1 MNHLDVPSGALT
13 VRLNP
18 RQRARLQR
26 LTRMLDATQAQ
37 TVNEALVHLLATL
50 EMGQPVHR
58 FVPSEQQP
66 GERDQDRDET
76 R

>member
-26 LTRMLDATQAQ
+26 LTKMLDATQAQ

-58 FVPSEQQP
+58 FVPSEQQSS
-66 GERDQDRDET
+66 ERDRDRDET

>member
-1 MNHLDVPSGALT
+1 MNHFDVPSGALT

-26 LTRMLDATQAQ
+26 LTKMLDATQAQ
-37 TVNEALVHLLATL
+37 TVHEALVHLLATL

-58 FVPSEQQP
+58 FVPSEQP
-66 GERDQDRDET
+66 GGEHNQDRDEP

>member
-1 MNHLDVPSGALT
+1 MNQFNVPSGALT

-26 LTRMLDATQAQ
+26 LTNMLDATQAQ

-58 FVPSEQQP
+58 FVPSEQQA
-66 GERDQDRDET
+66 GERDQDKDDQR
-76 R
+76 